1 MTRAATSLLLL
12 LGALL
17 AVWSAPL
24 PADELED
31 EHALSMEFETPHT
44 DWARPYGPGK
54 TRVLFFSDGL
64 GTNARE
70 IIELMQRFDVEAEAV
85 YWAQL
90 VDSPVTQWHGGEA
103 GHRRIARLLA
113 EKWDC
118 YLLNGV
124 KLADLTVEE
133 QYNLLVAVT
142 QGAGIVFV
150 GTTDDRVL
158 KEKNRVTD
166 LPPFLTADGVG
177 DVFHV
182 KQGRGVQLPARPNL
196 DYHLGWE
203 TEYDYWQERL
213 GRAVLWAAGKV
224 PEIALQAAVQAP
236 EVRRSDLPGN
246 GAIARWDSPQSVE
259 IELSMRLTRDD
270 GMRIGLGSAKAA
282 GKTGSM
288 ERPLPA
294 LRAGKYHLD
303 VFARS
308 KRGVENWR
316 TVPFTVTSP
325 RRIVA
330 VTLQKDWGEVGETLA
345 GTVAAAGEPAPADE
359 KVAVRLVDRY
369 GRVLAQQELAAAMPP
384 AFSFPVEPWMP
395 MLLRVEAALS
405 DGKGEV
411 ASSYAYFHVTKRNRG
426 QWNFLVWDYPRGTL
440 SPYAEESL
448 RRLGMTVQLSGGS
461 PPLEVAAC
469 DTAWVPY
476 TTRILAPHDA
486 NGIMQPM
493 CWTDTPAIDQYVQQI
508 ADQYVAARQHGVF
521 VYSLGDETVTR
532 GSCVHPAC
540 LAAYRKYLE
549 QEYGDIKALNESWG
563 ATYAS
568 FDEVQLSD
576 PKDDAEAGALR
587 AKNYSRWLDRQAYQC
602 TNFVQFCQRF
612 GDAYRKMDPQA
623 KTGFEGAGRL
633 EDGDDFDLIIRSN
646 GFWSPYPGPGDEII
660 RSIAPREFPRAN
672 WMGYTHDADSLLSVY
687 WRMITRGM
695 DAVWWWRWDN
705 IGQFHGLLMPHL
717 GPFPA
722 VKDILKDTQVV
733 RDGLGTLLLKSEM
746 QDDGIALLYSMPSA
760 YANRIEAGP
769 SYGGY
774 ADAHLAW
781 YKAIRELGLQLRYV
795 TDRQLRLGEFDPR
808 RFRVLILAQAEAIGP
823 QEAQVIRDFVN
834 GGGHVIADVRPG
846 LYDGHCRPLAQGAL
860 DDLFGIQ
867 RKANTQSANAGMEV
881 RLGEGGPQVKLESV
895 RTDPGIS
902 LAGGVALG
910 QAGET
915 PVFVQRDV
923 GKGKATLLNVTLPS
937 LPALGRAE
945 TPEDL
950 ADALRALL
958 EAAGVRPEI
967 KLTDADGQRL
977 RNCELIRWRNGRTEI
992 VALFREQGEAQKARL
1007 VLPKSL
1013 TAYDLRDRRPLGQA
1027 PAFTTTVLPCRASF
1041 FVLTERPAER
1051 PTLSLD
1057 PPAVARG
1064 QVAKL
1069 RIATRDKLG
1078 LHAFRLSATLPSG
1091 AVAEW
1096 VSQVVIAGDDGAQVA
1111 FPVAFNDPTGTWQ
1124 VQATDLYTDKPAV
1137 IRLVVR

>member
-1 MTRAATSLLLL
+1 MTRAGTWLLLL
-12 LGALL
+12 PGGLL
-17 AVWSAPL
+17 AVSSAPL

-44 DWARPYGPGK
+44 DWAQPYGPGK
-54 TRVLFFSDGL
+54 VRVLFFSDGL

-90 VDSPVTQWHGGEA
+90 VDSPITQWHGGEA
-103 GHRRIARLLA
+103 AHRRIARLLA

-124 KLADLTVEE
+124 KLADLTVQE
-133 QYNLLVAVT
+133 QYSLLLAVT
-142 QGAGIVFV
+142 QGAGIVLV

-158 KEKNRVTD
+158 KDRNRITD
-166 LPPFLTADGVG
+166 LPPFLTGDGVG

-182 KQGRGVQLPARPNL
+182 KQGRGIRLPARPNL

-213 GRAVLWAAGKV
+213 GRAALWAAGKM
-224 PEIALQAAVQAP
+224 PEIALEAAVQAP
-236 EVRRSDLPGN
+236 EIRRSNLPGY
-246 GAIARWDSPQSVE
+246 AAVARWDSPEPAE

-270 GMRIGLGSAKAA
+270 GARIDLGSEKAV
-282 GKTGSM
+282 GRTGSI
-288 ERPLPA
+288 ERRLPV

-316 TVPFTVTSP
+316 TVPLTVTSP
-325 RRIVA
+325 RKIAAVA
-330 VTLQKDWGEVGETLA
+330 LQKGWGEVGETLA
-345 GTVAAAGEPAPADE
+345 GTVAVEGEPAAAEE
-359 KVAVRLVDRY
+359 KVVVRLVDRY
-369 GRVLAQQELAAAMPP
+369 GRVLAQQELAPAMPP
-384 AFSFPVEPWMP
+384 AFSFPVDPWLP

-493 CWTDTPAIDQYVQQI
+493 CWNNTPAIDQHVQQI

-532 GSCVHPAC
+532 GSCVDPAC

-563 ATYAS
+563 AAYAS

-576 PKDDAEAGALR
+576 PGDDAEAGALR
-587 AKNYSRWLDRQAYQC
+587 AKNYPRWYDRQAYQC
-602 TNFVQFCQRF
+602 HNFVQLCRRF
-612 GDAYRKMDPQA
+612 GEAYRKMDPQA
-623 KTGFEGAGRL
+623 TTGFEGAGRL

-672 WMGYTHDADSLLSVY
+672 WMGYTHDADSLLGVY

-722 VKDILKDTQVV
+722 VKEILKDTQIV

-746 QDDGIALLYSMPSA
+746 PDDGIALLYSMPSA
-760 YANRIEAGP
+760 YANRVGAGP

-774 ADAHLAW
+774 TAAHLAW
-781 YKAIRELGLQLRYV
+781 YQAIRELGLQFRYV
-795 TDRQLRLGEFDPR
+795 TDRQLRLGEFDPQ

-823 QEAQVIRDFVN
+823 QEAQAIRDFVN

-846 LYDGHCRPLAQGAL
+846 LYDGHCKPLAQGAL

-867 RKANTQSANAGMEV
+867 RKANAQSANAAMEV
-881 RLGEGGPQVKLESV
+881 RLGEGGPQAKLESV
-895 RTDPGIS
+895 RLDPGIG

-915 PVFVQRDV
+915 PVFIERTV
-923 GKGKATLLNVTLPS
+923 GQGKVTLLNVTLPS
-937 LPALGRAE
+937 LPALGRTE

-950 ADALRALL
+950 ADAFQALF

-967 KLTDADGQRL
+967 KLTGADGRRL
-977 RNCELIRWRNGRTEI
+977 RNCELIRWRNGPTGI
-992 VALFREQGEAQKARL
+992 IALFREQGEAEKAR
-1007 VLPKSL
+1007 VLLPRSM
-1013 TAYDLRDRRPLGQA
+1013 TVYDLRNRKPLGKA
-1027 PAFTTTVLPCRASF
+1027 GAFTTTVLPRRASF
-1041 FVLTERPAER
+1041 FVLTDGPVKAPA
-1051 PTLSLD
+1051 LSLD
-1057 PPAVARG
+1057 PPTVTRG

-1069 RIATRDKLG
+1069 RIVIRDKLG
-1078 LHAFRLSATLPSG
+1078 LHAFRLSATRPTG
-1091 AVAEW
+1091 APAEW
-1096 VSQVVIAGDDGAQVA
+1096 ASQVVIVGGDGAEVA
-1111 FPVAFNDPTGTWQ
+1111 LPVAFNDPAGTWQ
-1124 VQATDLYTDKPAV
+1124 VEATDLYTDKPATAK
-1137 IRLVVR
+1137 LTVR